1 MTKWIINVSYL
12 YVSFSVDIPFTALG
26 SLYKDLCE
34 KYEPP
39 TFALEEGYASH
50 SCEEEGKAHN
60 AGYDAFMTG
69 VCFVTMVKKLGK
81 EWQCYFNFSFAWL

>member
-1 MTKWIINVSYL
+1 MISISNL
-12 YVSFSVDIPFTALG
+12 YVSFSVDIPFTSLG
-26 SLYKDLCE
+26 VLYKELCE

-39 TFALEEGYASH
+39 TLAPEKGYESY

-81 EWQCYFNFSFAWL
+81 VWVCVILIIKFHCSAL

>member
-1 MTKWIINVSYL
+1 MISISNL
-12 YVSFSVDIPFTALG
+12 YVSFSVDIPFTSLG
-26 SLYKDLCE
+26 VLYKELCE

-39 TFALEEGYASH
+39 TLAPEKGYESY

-81 EWQCYFNFSFAWL
+81 V